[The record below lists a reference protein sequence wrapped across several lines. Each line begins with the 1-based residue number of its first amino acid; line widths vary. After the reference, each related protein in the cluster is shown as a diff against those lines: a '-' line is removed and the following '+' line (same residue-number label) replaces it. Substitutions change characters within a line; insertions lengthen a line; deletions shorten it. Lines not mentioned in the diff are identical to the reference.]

1 MITMGFG
8 RGYPGGAEHQA
19 ELLATELANRGRRV
33 VMYAP
38 SSTCDPAPG
47 LPSRLRVIPV
57 PALGLPRTRT
67 LSYLPM
73 LAAVQA
79 APGFEHP
86 AILHTHMAWFHA
98 AIPELTRR
106 VRAVRTIVKFAC
118 SGADG
123 DIATLTR
130 TAFGRTALRLILGAD
145 RLVALTPA
153 ICDELLQVGYPAK
166 RIRLIPNGVRVSPPA
181 VPAKDLEILSGPRV
195 LLPGRLTHQKGVLP
209 FLDAWSE
216 VLVDCPSATLLVA
229 GQGDLAD
236 AIAHRAAKPDLS
248 GSVHLLGHRSDM
260 PAVLAAA
267 DAVVLPSRSEGMSNV
282 ALQAL
287 AAGRPF
293 FGFAIP
299 GVLEVARHPASLSSP
314 GDYLALARSLARALR
329 QPDLLDEMIQCGFED
344 VRRDFAIHRVAA
356 RYEDLYDELA

>member
-1 MITMGFG
+1 MGFG

-19 ELLATELANRGRRV
+19 ELLATELASRGRRV
-33 VMYAP
+33 VIYAP
-38 SSTCDPAPG
+38 SSSCDPAPG

-57 PALGLPRTRT
+57 PALGFPRTRT

-98 AIPELTRR
+98 AVPELTRR
-106 VRAVRTIVKFAC
+106 VRAVRTVVKFAC

-130 TAFGRTALRLILGAD
+130 TAFGRAVLRLILRAD
-145 RLVALTPA
+145 RLVALTPT
-153 ICDELLQVGYPAK
+153 ICDELLQAGYPSE
-166 RIRLIPNGVRVSPPA
+166 RIRLIPNGVRVSPP
-181 VPAKDLEILSGPRV
+181 VTPAKDLDILSGPRV
-195 LLPGRLTHQKGVLP
+195 LLPGRLTQQKGVLP
-209 FLDAWSE
+209 FLDAWAE
-216 VLVDCPSATLLVA
+216 VLVDRPSANLLVA

-236 AIAHRAAKPDLS
+236 AIAQRAAKPDLA

-260 PAVLAAA
+260 PAVFAAA

-299 GVLEVARHPASLSSP
+299 GVLEVAGHPEPVAFGGL
-314 GDYLALARSLARALR
+314 YLALARSLAESLSNRT
-329 QPDLLDEMIQCGFED
+329 CSTK
-344 VRRDFAIHRVAA
+344 
-356 RYEDLYDELA
+356 